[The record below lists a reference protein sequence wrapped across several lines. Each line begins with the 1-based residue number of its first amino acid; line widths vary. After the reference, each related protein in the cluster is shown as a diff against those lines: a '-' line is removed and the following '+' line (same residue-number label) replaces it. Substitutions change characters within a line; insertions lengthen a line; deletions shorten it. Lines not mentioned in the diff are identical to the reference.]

1 MALKNDYVPGSCN
14 IGAAEMSRRMRA
26 GWAGA
31 GLFAVVFVGLLIG
44 GAAPAWHL
52 FLFLPAFAAAIGFVQ
67 ARSRFCVY
75 FGFAS
80 LFNFSDLG
88 QEARVVDAEARRRD
102 RAQATRLL
110 AISSLIAAVAAAA
123 AYGVASLI
131 G

>member
-1 MALKNDYVPGSCN
+1 MTLKTDYAPGVCN
-14 IGAAEMSRRMRA
+14 IGAAEIRRRMRA

-31 GLFAVVFVGLLIG
+31 GVFVVAFAALLIG
-44 GAAPAWHL
+44 DAAPAWHL
-52 FLFLPAFAAAIGFVQ
+52 LLFLPAFAAAIGFVQ

-80 LFNFSDLG
+80 LFNFSELG
-88 QEARVVDAEARRRD
+88 QEARIVDPEARRRD

-110 AISSLIAAVAAAA
+110 STSGLLAAIAALV
-123 AYGVASLI
+123 AYGVANLL